1 MNLEKG
7 FKRLT
12 VVVSILAGPLWV
24 FINSD
29 RIGIWMLSYD
39 FLIAVLSYEV
49 RGFVSVWIIYL
60 SARWVVKGFRE
71 DEPKDEKQ

>member
-12 VVVSILAGPLWV
+12 IIVSVLAGPLWV
-24 FINSD
+24 LIHCDS
-29 RIGIWMLSYD
+29 IGPWLLSYE
-39 FLIAVLSYEV
+39 FLIVVLSYEV
-49 RGFVSVWIIYL
+49 RGFVAVWIIYW